1 MAPFVFLGEK
11 MDLRQYFKKIKDIEA
26 TIESPYPLIVSLETT
41 DGGKAG
47 TLVEVSRLEAAKAI
61 AENRAVLASEEQRTA
76 YVERESARK
85 RAIEKADMARRLQVA
100 IVSNPEF
107 RESQTSYE
115 RDEEPTGYSR

>member
-11 MDLRQYFKKIKDIEA
+11 MDLKQYFKKIKDIEA
-26 TIESPYPLIVSLETT
+26 TLESPYPLIVSLETT

-47 TLVEVSRLEAAKAI
+47 TIVEVSRLEAAKAI
-61 AENRAVLASEEQRTA
+61 AENRAVLASEEQKTA
-76 YVERESARK
+76 YVERELARK
-85 RAIEKADMARRLQVA
+85 RAIEKAEMARRLQIA

-107 RESQTSYE
+107 RESQSSYE